1 MLVQTAKFYSS
12 LLEKLKKLDPA
23 KLRTPLKKWLGA
35 RPFYSIVAFL
45 NCLEFFLFHDFSD
58 ANSEFWR
65 FSDYYI
71 SLSLTCYSLI
81 GSQRLQ
87 SVFVKYD
94 KKTLAIP
101 YDTDWP
107 SRVIRSLMVTRAL
120 SFQCVTCLSEV
131 GVWGW
136 CGRKQVHSR
145 CSGKEVSSLGV
156 MFSIS
161 NRDADVKER
170 AVILGHASYWLSGEY
185 LSLIVAAPH
194 RDWRLSNLLWTSDF
208 ISASLP
214 FLGEILFTEVASI
227 RERKSQIMRA
237 I

>member
-1 MLVQTAKFYSS
+1 MLWSTIRKHLRYRLAVWYRLTLQSDPISGGHTPS
-12 LLEKLKKLDPA
+12 L
-23 KLRTPLKKWLGA
+23 
-35 RPFYSIVAFL
+35 FL
-45 NCLEFFLFHDFSD
+45 
-58 ANSEFWR
+58 
-65 FSDYYI
+65 
-71 SLSLTCYSLI
+71 SLSSV
-81 GSQRLQ
+81 SQ
-87 SVFVKYD
+87 SC
-94 KKTLAIP
+94 P
-101 YDTDWP
+101 
-107 SRVIRSLMVTRAL
+107 
-120 SFQCVTCLSEV
+120 SEV
-131 GVWGW
+131 SVWGW

-214 FLGEILFTEVASI
+214 FLGEILFAEVASM

-237 I
+237 IQGNRAYQEYQAIARSALTWTKRLLIPCS